1 MRERTVRVSV
11 PESLSSGSSAGI
23 IPDDDFGIGLA
34 VKVVI
39 QPLGVHVFGRQAA
52 LYPDT
57 AAAALH
63 SQPAFTCII
72 IHV

>member
-1 MRERTVRVSV
+1 MRERTARVSV
-11 PESLSSGSSAGI
+11 PESLSSGLSAGI

-39 QPLGVHVFGRQAA
+39 QPLGVHVFGCQAA

-57 AAAALH
+57 AAAAFR